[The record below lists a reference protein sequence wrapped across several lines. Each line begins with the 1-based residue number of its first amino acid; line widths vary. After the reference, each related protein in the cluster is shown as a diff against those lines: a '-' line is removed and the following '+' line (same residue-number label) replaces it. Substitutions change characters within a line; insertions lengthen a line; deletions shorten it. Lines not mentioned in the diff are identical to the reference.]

1 MQETI
6 SSAAG
11 LIGRVMLAAI
21 FVLSGWEKIWG
32 YEGTAQ
38 YMQSQGVPGIL
49 LPLVIF
55 VELVGG
61 LLVAIGWQTRL
72 AALGLAGFTLAA
84 AVLFH
89 FPADQAQAIHF
100 MKNLAISGGML
111 VLVMAGPGAWSAEG
125 RSVSA

>member
-21 FVLSGWEKIWG
+21 FVQSGWAKIWS
-32 YEGTAQ
+32 YESTAG

-49 LPLVIF
+49 LPLVIL

-72 AALGLAGFTLAA
+72 AAFALAGFTLVA

-89 FPADQAQAIHF
+89 YPAEEAQAIHF
-100 MKNLAISGGML
+100 MKNVAISGGLL

-125 RSVSA
+125 RASA